1 MALYAAAIFLGAFLL
16 FQLEPI
22 LAKLIH
28 PWFGGSAAIWT
39 ACLVFFQ
46 TGLLAGYFYVHWSAT
61 ALKPRLQSLLHL
73 ALLGLSLLALPVV
86 PAAAWKPQGADH
98 PGIRI
103 AGLLAVT
110 AGLPYFLLATT
121 SPLMQHWHWRRT
133 GEKAPYRLY
142 AVANLASLCA
152 LLAYPFLIEPKIAT
166 GQQARLWSWAY
177 CLYVVLA
184 GVAALRGGRDPI
196 PNAPLGGAPPS
207 WRARLSWMGLA
218 ALASL
223 LLVACTSFLTESIAS
238 VPFLWLVPLSLYLL
252 SFVLCFGWESCY
264 LPGVS
269 FRLTPAALIAMAY
282 FLWEP
287 RLIVNHRTAI
297 AVYSAG
303 LFLCSMFAH
312 GELARRKPDPCRL
325 TSFYIWVALGGA
337 LGGALVAVAAP
348 QVFSGPFELPLG
360 LTAAGGT
367 LLVLALR
374 RRSAAEVA
382 LAAVATLFLGSTSVR
397 YMDSFRNGARV
408 AVRNFY
414 GSLRVM
420 DFPSARAGERVRMLV
435 HGAIDHGRQ
444 FLSPALRRQPTTYY
458 GRESGIGL
466 ALGRP
471 RGPAR
476 IGVIGLGTGTLAA
489 YARPEDYVR
498 FYELNPAV
506 IRLAREWFTFLA
518 DCPAPVE
525 VVPGDARLSLE
536 REAPQRFD
544 VLAVDAFS
552 AGSIPVHLL
561 SQEAFG
567 VYFRHLKPDGV
578 LALNITSAGLDLA
591 PVVARAAEA
600 FAVHGVLV
608 HHQGSP
614 EEETCLSSWAL
625 LSRNSSRLTAP
636 ELERAATPLK
646 TRPGVRLWTDDYSNL
661 LAVLK

>member
-16 FQLEPI
+16 FQLQPI
-22 LAKLIH
+22 LAKQIH

-39 ACLVFFQ
+39 VCLVFFQ
-46 TGLLAGYFYVHWSAT
+46 TGLLAGYFYVHWAAT
-61 ALKPRLQSLLHL
+61 ALKPRVQSLVHL
-73 ALLGLSLLALPVV
+73 SLLGASLLALPVV
-86 PAAAWKPQGADH
+86 PAAAWKPQGANH
-98 PGIRI
+98 PALQI
-103 AGLLAVT
+103 AALLSVT

-133 GEKAPYRLY
+133 GERAPYRLY

-152 LLAYPFLIEPKIAT
+152 LLAYPFLIEPHIAT
-166 GQQARLWSWAY
+166 GRQAQLWSWAY
-177 CLYVVLA
+177 AAYALLA
-184 GVAALRGGRDPI
+184 GVAAVRGGRDPVRD
-196 PNAPLGGAPPS
+196 APAGGTPPS
-207 WRARLSWMGLA
+207 WRVRLSWLGLA
-218 ALASL
+218 ALPSL
-223 LLVACTSFLTESIAS
+223 LLVAGTSFLTESIAS
-238 VPFLWLVPLSLYLL
+238 VPFLWVAPLGLYLL

-264 LPGVS
+264 LPGLY
-269 FRLTPAALIAMAY
+269 FRLMPLGLIAMAY

-287 RLIVNHRTAI
+287 RLTVHHRMAI
-297 AVYSAG
+297 AVYSIG
-303 LFLCSMFAH
+303 LFLCSMLAH

-337 LGGALVAVAAP
+337 LGGLLVAVGAP
-348 QVFSGPFELPLG
+348 LIFSGPFELPFG
-360 LTAAGGT
+360 FTAAAAA
-367 LLVLALR
+367 LLVLAFGR
-374 RRSAAEVA
+374 RRRAEMA
-382 LAAVATLFLGSTSVR
+382 LAVAATVFLCLTSVR
-397 YMDSFRNGARV
+397 YVASFRSGAQV

-420 DFPSARAGERVRMLV
+420 EFPSARSGERIRMLV

-444 FLSPALRRQPTTYY
+444 FLNPALRRLPTTYY
-458 GRESGIGL
+458 GRQSGIGL
-466 ALGRP
+466 VLGRLA
-471 RGPAR
+471 GPAR
-476 IGVIGLGTGTLAA
+476 IGVIGLGTGTLAT
-489 YARPEDYVR
+489 YARPEDSVR

-506 IRLAREWFTFLA
+506 IRLARQCFTFLA
-518 DCPAPVE
+518 DCRASVD
-525 VVPGDARLSLE
+525 VVPGDGRLSLE
-536 REAPQRFD
+536 REAPQQFD

-561 SQEAFG
+561 SREAFAA
-567 VYFRHLKPDGV
+567 YFRHVKPDGV

-625 LSRNSSRLTAP
+625 LSRDASRLTGP
-636 ELERAATPLK
+636 ELDRAAIPLRS
-646 TRPGVRLWTDDYSNL
+646 RPNVRAWTDDYSNL